1 MKAIRNGLEDLYLL
15 KWLKKFPGL
24 TEKITVTHE
33 RELPKNIMS
42 PCFSNT
48 PRKTTEEI
56 QKIALTWLIDYMNEI
71 NVEKLEALMSF
82 ITTSPKLPPWRLE
95 KEIAV
100 KFLPDDEQKLMP
112 EATTCFNILYIPVV
126 YESKTKFY
134 KYMDIALDCESSGFS
149 AES

>member
-1 MKAIRNGLEDLYLL
+1 MKVVRDGLEDLYLL

-24 TEKITVTHE
+24 TGKITVTHE
-33 RELPKNIMS
+33 CELPKNIMP
-42 PCFSNT
+42 PCFLNT
-48 PRKTTEEI
+48 PHETTEEI
-56 QKIALTWLIDYMNEI
+56 QKTALTWLIDYVNEI

-82 ITTSPKLPPWRLE
+82 ITTSPKLPSWGTE

-112 EATTCFNILYIPVV
+112 EATTCFNMLYIPVV
-126 YESKTKFY
+126 YESKTTFY
-134 KYMDIALDCESSGFS
+134 TYMDIALDCESSGFS